1 MTTSAPA
8 PSGTPRH
15 GRRGTPRQPFRHAR
29 NHRRPILRRIAIA
42 LTALTAFVLAGG
54 AAAYSN
60 IQGNIHSYDITA
72 LLGDR
77 PTSATSPDG
86 IVGVD
91 PGAGKAFNILVM
103 GSDARTGA
111 FAQSEGAVGGMRS
124 DTTFLMHL
132 SSDRTRVDIVN
143 IPRDLLVNIP
153 SCALASGGTSK
164 AQSDAMFNSA
174 FSIGG
179 QADQV
184 QYAAAC
190 TIKTVEKMT
199 GILIDDFVVV
209 DFGGFIS
216 TVNALGGV
224 PICIPKDINDSQY
237 TGLHLTAG
245 QQVLNG
251 EQAFLYARVRHN
263 VDDGSDISRI
273 TRQQKLVGAM
283 VREIL
288 AQNLLT
294 DLPKLYRF
302 LDAATASLTT
312 GPTIGKIPALVGL
325 ANSVRTMQPGAVSF
339 VTLPFDWAGPRV
351 KPNAASAK
359 LWAAVAADQP
369 ISTTTPTATASAPAT
384 GTATTAPGKTA
395 TSSAAS
401 PAAPSAHAT
410 TTAPPTTV
418 PWDAT
423 TAGQADVCS

>member
-1 MTTSAPA
+1 M
-8 PSGTPRH
+8 G
-15 GRRGTPRQPFRHAR
+15 
-29 NHRRPILRRIAIA
+29 
-42 LTALTAFVLAGG
+42 GG

-60 IQGNIHSYDITA
+60 IQGNIHSYDVTA

-77 PTSATSPDG
+77 PTSTASPASA
-86 IVGVD
+86 VD

-103 GSDARTGA
+103 GSDARTGE
-111 FAQSEGAVGGMRS
+111 FAASEGSVSGMRS
-124 DTTFLMHL
+124 DTVFLMHL
-132 SSDRTRVDIVN
+132 SSDRTRVDVVN
-143 IPRDLLVNIP
+143 IPRDLLVDIP
-153 SCALASGGTSK
+153 SCALPGGGTSK
-164 AQSDAMFNSA
+164 AQTDVMFNSA
-174 FSIGG
+174 FATGG
-179 QADQV
+179 QGNQV

-199 GILIDDFVVV
+199 GIRIDDFVVV

-224 PICIPKDINDSQY
+224 PICVPQAVNDTQY
-237 TGLHLTAG
+237 TGLKLAAG

-251 EQAFLYARVRHN
+251 DQAFLYARVRHSIG
-263 VDDGSDISRI
+263 DGSDISRI
-273 TRQQKLVGAM
+273 SRQQKLVGAM
-283 VREIL
+283 VRQIL

-325 ANSVRTMQPGAVSF
+325 ANSVRTLQSGAVSF
-339 VTLPFDWAGPRV
+339 VTLPFDYAGARV

-369 ISTTTPTATASAPAT
+369 ISTPPAAATPGQA
-384 GTATTAPGKTA
+384 A
-395 TSSAAS
+395 TSSAPS
-401 PAAPSAHAT
+401 SAPSASPSRSASASAHPT
-410 TTAPPTTV
+410 TTPPPTSA
-418 PWDAT
+418 PWEAT